1 MSIAPATKDRLMDM
15 FYAVY
20 KQDARAVI
28 RCLQD
33 LGIIVATGD
42 TLPLERAIGFFLANL
57 GRQAERQETLSAI
70 GEDPA

>member
-1 MSIAPATKDRLMDM
+1 MDM

-28 RCLQD
+28 RGLTD

-57 GRQAERQETLSAI
+57 NRQAERQETLSAI
-70 GEDPA
+70 GEQPAQAWV